1 MGAKTLDSFL
11 EKVSVENGK
20 LIQDEPEIQ
29 QANEHQTDAHLS
41 AEDKKIKDAF
51 IASNISLPTGK
62 VDKGKEVSFTLKDIQ
77 IVRDNGKTTIIA
89 IGTHHPEPDDYP

>member
-1 MGAKTLDSFL
+1 M
-11 EKVSVENGK
+11 SVENSK

-51 IASNISLPTGK
+51 IASNISLPPGK
-62 VDKGKEVSFTLKDIQ
+62 DYEGYEVSFTLKDSQ

-89 IGTHHPEPDDYP
+89 IGTHHPNPKKPLMHMT